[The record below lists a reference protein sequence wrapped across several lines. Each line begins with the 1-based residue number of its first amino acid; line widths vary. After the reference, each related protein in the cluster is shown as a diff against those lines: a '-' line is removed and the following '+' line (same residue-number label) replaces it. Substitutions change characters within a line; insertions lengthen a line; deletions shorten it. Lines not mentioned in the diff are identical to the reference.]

1 MLTLNPHLS
10 WIYSPAP
17 LLAGAGTECRLRA
30 TVLPASSAR
39 YPDSIRSI
47 HKQIRR
53 RPREYNA
60 SLHKG
65 GGTNVPEGF
74 SILCNRTATAAYILS
89 S

>member
-30 TVLPASSAR
+30 AALPASSAR

-47 HKQIRR
+47 RTKIRR
-53 RPREYNA
+53 RPREYYA
-60 SLHKG
+60 SLR
-65 GGTNVPEGF
+65 TPTR
-74 SILCNRTATAAYILS
+74 NRITAASCHPEIVEKS
-89 S
+89 VEPF